1 MKIWIHLPSMSIK
14 LSELNLSTSK
24 FLANSLVGGLPGGRG
39 LFILFKN
46 LSVSSVTSPL
56 LSSWIALTKV
66 SIKCS

>member
-24 FLANSLVGGLPGGRG
+24 FFSFFSFSGGLPGGRG

-66 SIKCS
+66 SIK